1 MNVSIV
7 DDIPT
12 SSAWY
17 PDPCTRLPS
26 DSRALSLFLLPVD
39 DDIQKSMSK
48 LICLPRF
55 PFVQIRELV
64 MFVFRITRVFK
75 I

>member
-1 MNVSIV
+1 
-7 DDIPT
+7 
-12 SSAWY
+12 
-17 PDPCTRLPS
+17 
-26 DSRALSLFLLPVD
+26 LLPVD